1 MDNGTS
7 HRNARTLMA
16 RQLTRFA
23 IEPVDDSENAYRRL
37 LALVTVALG
46 HLLHAQRFMLEGK
59 TMF

>member
-1 MDNGTS
+1 
-7 HRNARTLMA
+7 MA